1 MQKNKKEQIMDE
13 KEIELQEK
21 AKRVHNQYQMY
32 P

>member
-13 KEIELQEK
+13 KEIEIRDK